1 MKMARLS
8 VGQRVITKPAGYYS
22 GEGVI
27 KSIQRLRQQ
36 STPTSKI
43 TIREMVAVY
52 FVGKGTVWFNK
63 ADVKVVRSK

>member
-1 MKMARLS
+1 MARLS

-43 TIREMVAVY
+43 TVREMVAVY
-52 FVGKGTVWFNK
+52 FTGKGTTWFNK
-63 ADVKVVRSK
+63 SDVRVIKK